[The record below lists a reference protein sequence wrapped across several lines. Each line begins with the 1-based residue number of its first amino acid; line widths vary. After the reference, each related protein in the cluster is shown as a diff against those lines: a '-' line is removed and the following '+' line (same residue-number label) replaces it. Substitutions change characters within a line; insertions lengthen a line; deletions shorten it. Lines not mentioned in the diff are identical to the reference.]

1 MDPEVKEEV
10 AARARAIAERAP
22 LSLPNEFEWSVYAS
36 DMKRWRLRV
45 QVARPRIVEGHEHL
59 DIRVTVL
66 DPPHDKTRDSF
77 WIRWKPRRPRSA
89 TLQ

>member
-1 MDPEVKEEV
+1 MDQEVKEEI
-10 AARARAIAERAP
+10 ATRARAVAERAP

-45 QVARPRIVEGHEHL
+45 RVERPRLVDGHEHL
-59 DIRVTVL
+59 DIEATVL
-66 DPPHDKTRDSF
+66 DPPAAAGRETF

-89 TLQ
+89 TVQ